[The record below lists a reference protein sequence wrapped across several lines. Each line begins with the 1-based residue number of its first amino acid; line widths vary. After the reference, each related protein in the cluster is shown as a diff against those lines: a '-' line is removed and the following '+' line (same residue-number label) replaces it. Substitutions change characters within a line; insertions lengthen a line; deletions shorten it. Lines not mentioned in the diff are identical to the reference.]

1 MNAIFINVH
10 DRTVSP
16 VEIENDLHAMYD
28 KIGCD
33 IVQTIPYKKEILVC
47 DEEARLKPWDAG
59 FQLDEWRIVS
69 NALIVA
75 EDEDGDFTDTKL
87 DAADV
92 AQQMRFFGT
101 EEPMPEPCFRVIA
114 L

>member
-28 KIGCD
+28 KIGCE
-33 IVQTIPYKKEILVC
+33 IVQTVPYKKEILVC

-59 FQLDEWRIVS
+59 P
-69 NALIVA
+69 
-75 EDEDGDFTDTKL
+75 T
-87 DAADV
+87 
-92 AQQMRFFGT
+92 
-101 EEPMPEPCFRVIA
+101 
-114 L
+114 

>member
-33 IVQTIPYKKEILVC
+33 LVQTVPYKKEILVC
-47 DEEARLKPWDAG
+47 DEMARLKPWDAG
-59 FQLDEWRIVS
+59 FQLDAWRIVS
-69 NALIVA
+69 NTLIV
-75 EDEDGDFTDTKL
+75 DENENGDFSDTKL

-92 AQQMRFFGT
+92 KKNIRFFGP
-101 EEPMPEPCFRVIA
+101 EEPIPEPCFRVIV